1 MICGV
6 ASASG
11 STGRTRPAT
20 RGITALAAT
29 TATNGRNTAPTA
41 KIHRYHAS
49 MTTSSTKQIVRMAM
63 VMRYCLSRRAWSSVR
78 ASGALVTDWTSWW

>member
-6 ASASG
+6 SSATG
-11 STGRTRPAT
+11 STGRTRPVT

-29 TATNGRNTAPTA
+29 TAMNGRNTAPAA

-49 MTTSSTKQIVRMAM
+49 TTTSRMKQAVRMAI